1 MVMLASFPAAST
13 ALIVC
18 SVSAGETV
26 SVPSAVSDTGV
37 PFTVTCI
44 RFASLIVNVDAQ
56 FLTQGLGSNGWYR
69 ANATLKAPDG
79 FYIAFTNDRGS
90 FGANKQIVITEE
102 GSYTMKYYLM
112 NI

>member
-37 PFTVTCI
+37 PFTVTCT
-44 RFASLIVNVDAQ
+44 RFASLIVSVREPHRYV
-56 FLTQGLGSNGWYR
+56 LLPSTPLI
-69 ANATLKAPDG
+69 T
-79 FYIAFTNDRGS
+79 
-90 FGANKQIVITEE
+90 GAV
-102 GSYTMKYYLM
+102 
-112 NI
+112 